1 MTTVNDA
8 TSMPY
13 NAVRDACARLF
24 KGGLKAVLVF
34 GPPGCGKTAMAKE
47 MPALLGYKH
56 YFQIK
61 LSHHD
66 VPDVAGVPVAR
77 DDTRRTH
84 FYPSAD
90 VLPPD
95 DLTGGLVVCLDE
107 AGDMN
112 IAQQNLACQM
122 VFEGGIHTY
131 KFPPNTVFFLT
142 SNRVEDRSGAGRIV
156 TKLANRL
163 ASMTLVPTTDELVMY
178 GAAHGWNPMV
188 LAFIKMHG
196 NERINP
202 SDNKA
207 NAPTFFNS
215 FDPTD
220 PVQMAKPQFSSS
232 RSYDF
237 LSSHM
242 NYIDRYLPS
251 LDAGTLLGD
260 VASIVGTP
268 VASKFVAFRTIAAT
282 MPDPDAIL
290 AGKKVPFPNKEEVV
304 WSLAL
309 TLTSKATKAN
319 VKHLHAFLDQGPDEY
334 LALATRILFDTKA
347 AQLAGDDFHKLIGS
361 PKLKAMF

>member
-1 MTTVNDA
+1 MATMNDA

-13 NAVRDACARLF
+13 NAVRDASVRLY
-24 KGGLKAVLVF
+24 KGGIKAVLVF
-34 GPPGCGKTAMAKE
+34 GPPGCGKTAMARE
-47 MPALLGYKH
+47 IPGLLGYKH

-90 VLPPD
+90 MLPPD

-107 AGDMN
+107 AGDLN

-163 ASMTLVPTTDELVMY
+163 ASMTLVPTTDELIMY
-178 GAAHGWNPMV
+178 GATNGWNPMT
-188 LAFIKMHG
+188 LAFLKMHG
-196 NERINP
+196 DERINP
-202 SDNKA
+202 SDNRA

-220 PVQMAKPQFSSS
+220 PVQMAKPQFSSC
-232 RSYDF
+232 RSLEF
-237 LSSHM
+237 LSDHM
-242 NYIDRYLPS
+242 NYIDANMPNISSGELI
-251 LDAGTLLGD
+251 GD
-260 VASIVGTP
+260 TAAIVGTP
-268 VASKFVAFRTIAAT
+268 VASKFVAFREIATT
-282 MPDPDAIL
+282 MPNPYDIL
-290 AGKKVPFPNKEEVV
+290 AGKKVPYPKKEEIL
-304 WSLAL
+304 WALAI
-309 TLTSKATKAN
+309 TLTSKATKTN

-347 AQLAGDDFHKLIGS
+347 ALLAGDDFHKLISS